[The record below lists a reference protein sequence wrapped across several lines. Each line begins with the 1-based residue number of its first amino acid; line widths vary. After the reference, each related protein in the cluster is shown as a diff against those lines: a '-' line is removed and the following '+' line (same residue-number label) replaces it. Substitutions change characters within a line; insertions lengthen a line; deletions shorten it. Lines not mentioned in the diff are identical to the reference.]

1 MTHEAVSSPA
11 SPTAAAPVGG
21 DRPLIELRGINKL
34 FGHVQALQ
42 RVDFCVYPAEVIGLV
57 GDNGAG
63 KSTLIKIISGAYQ
76 PDGGTILVD
85 GVPVTFSGPADA
97 MKAGIATVYQNLA
110 LVDQRDVAANIFLGR
125 EPTRGL
131 VLDRKRMLA
140 ESVEVLQQLRSDI
153 PSVETPVGI
162 LSGGQRQAVAIAR
175 AVHQAAARL
184 VIMDEPVAALGI
196 EESRKVL
203 RLIKQ
208 LKASGRA
215 VIVISHN
222 LEHVFSVADRIVV
235 LRRGRVVGVRQ
246 RDGATASE
254 IVHLIVGAEHL

>member
-1 MTHEAVSSPA
+1 MAQEVSFPA
-11 SPTAAAPVGG
+11 TAETATPEVSGN
-21 DRPLIELRGINKL
+21 RPLVELRAISKS

-42 RVDFCVYPAEVIGLV
+42 RVDFCIFPGEVVGLV

-76 PDGGTILVD
+76 PDSGTILVD
-85 GVPVTFSGPADA
+85 GVPVSFHSPRDA
-97 MKAGIATVYQNLA
+97 MRMGIATVYQNLA

-125 EPTRGL
+125 EPTRGI
-131 VLDRKRMLA
+131 VIDRRRMVE
-140 ESVEVLQQLRSDI
+140 ESVQVLQQLRSDI
-153 PSVETPVGI
+153 PSVDVAVGF

-175 AVHQAAARL
+175 AVHQIAARL

-208 LKASGRA
+208 LKAQGRA

-235 LRRGRVVGVRQ
+235 LRRGRLAGVR
-246 RDGATASE
+246 RREDTTAAE
-254 IVHLIVGAEHL
+254 IVRLIVGAEHL